1 VIAQTAHPDA
11 PRAMRRRAPPLV
23 VLATTI
29 ATLLLRTVASAAVI
43 GIDYGGEYLKVSLV
57 APGRVPISIALNE
70 VSKRK
75 TTAAVSFYDGERAVG
90 EAANDLHPRAPELVV
105 TRARDALGND
115 GKATDGFWSETRVG
129 SKLAYETTG
138 DSTRDGHPVVIKL
151 KKGNEAYKAEEM
163 VAMLLEYAMKIGTDA
178 GKGKIRDA
186 VIATPAYWSQ
196 SQRRALRD
204 AAEIAGLNVLAMKS
218 DLSCAALQW
227 GIDKEFTEPKWMI
240 LVDVG
245 HTSSGAALVR
255 YSSFADKA
263 AKKKQYGQFEIK
275 ALKWDESVGGDTLD
289 MLVMDHFMAEF
300 KEKHG
305 TDLTK
310 IPRAVGKMR
319 KQVRKTKE
327 ILSANREAPFSVE
340 SLHNDI
346 DLRSKI
352 TRDEFNAL
360 AGDVF
365 ERMTAPLRDIVA
377 ALGEYNVTLD
387 EIEAIEVIGGSSR
400 VPGVKDAIT
409 AAINGRKFDVHLDAD
424 EAVAMGAGLY
434 AANMSTTFRMRK
446 FGAADAASHGMTYE
460 VTPADEFTSSEPT
473 VLVPAFKKVPHHRM
487 VSLRNRTEDVKMT
500 VKLDV
505 SDGVRLP
512 PGATSDQVMTIEIT
526 KVKEAMAKYNDTVGK
541 LNIHFDYDAHGILD
555 VEKAEYAVEII
566 DYVPIKAKPKKITKP
581 KNETDDGNSTD
592 GNSTDGNSTDGDDE
606 EATTKPT
613 ADAAAADDQT
623 AKSADAEKP
632 TEDKEEEAAEEV
644 EEEPKMRER
653 RRVFRTALDV
663 KVTGLPMAPMSQAQL
678 DASINVLDE
687 LRKKDEAKR
696 AQEAA
701 KSNLEAYIYSTRSKL
716 EDEDI
721 QTVTTEEEREA
732 FKDELMDKED
742 WLYMDGADS
751 TTEVFKKTHEALKA
765 KGDAMEFRA
774 KELTRRPAQIEKAR
788 TFIGKARPEIESWP
802 EKKPWLN
809 ETHVA
814 NLLEEVN
821 QFESWL
827 NEKVEAQEALA
838 ITEPPSLESAEIK
851 ISLRPIEG
859 KFSKLKSKKK
869 PKPKVVE
876 TNETTTANATT
887 EADTNETTASSD
899 DSEPVVDGEAAADAG
914 AADATVEDATA
925 QTTHDEL

>member
-1 VIAQTAHPDA
+1 
-11 PRAMRRRAPPLV
+11 MRRRTTSLV
-23 VLATTI
+23 ATTI
-29 ATLLLRTVASAAVI
+29 AFVLFSTAAVVSAAVI

-75 TTAAVSFYDGERAVG
+75 TTAAVSFYDGERAIG
-90 EAANDLHPRAPELVV
+90 EPANDLHPRAPDLVV

-115 GKATDGFWSETRVG
+115 GKAKDGFWNDARVG

-138 DSTRDGHPVVIKL
+138 DSTRDGHPVVIKFN
-151 KKGNEAYKAEEM
+151 KKHKETYKAEEM

-204 AAEIAGLNVLAMKS
+204 AAEIAGLNILAMKS

-227 GIDKEFTEPKWMI
+227 GIDKEFTEPKWVI

-255 YSSFADKA
+255 YSSFADKV

-327 ILSANREAPFSVE
+327 ILSANRDAPFSVE
-340 SLHNDI
+340 SLHDDI

-352 TRDEFNAL
+352 SRDEFNAL

-365 ERMTAPLRDIVA
+365 ERMTAPLREIVA
-377 ALGEYNVTLD
+377 SLGEYNVTLD

-566 DYVPIKAKPKKITKP
+566 DYVPIKSKPKKITKA
-581 KNETDDGNSTD
+581 KNETDEGNSTATQ
-592 GNSTDGNSTDGDDE
+592 GDE
-606 EATTKPT
+606 EATTKP
-613 ADAAAADDQT
+613 
-623 AKSADAEKP
+623 SADADADAGAEQTASDSADTEKP
-632 TEDKEEEAAEEV
+632 TEAKEEEATEEV

-663 KVTGLPMAPMSQAQL
+663 KVTGLPMAPMSRAQL

-687 LRKKDEAKR
+687 LRKTDEAKR

-701 KSNLEAYIYSTRSKL
+701 KSNLEAYIYSTRAKL

-788 TFIGKARPEIESWP
+788 TFIGKARPEIESWS

-814 NLLEEVN
+814 DLLEELN

-838 ITEPPSLESAEIK
+838 VTEPPSLESAEIK
-851 ISLRPIEG
+851 ISMRPIEG
-859 KFSKLKSKKK
+859 RFSKLKSKKK

-876 TNETTTANATT
+876 TNETETANATT
-887 EADTNETTASSD
+887 EANTNETTASSV
-899 DSEPVVDGEAAADAG
+899 DSEPIVDGEAAADAG
-914 AADATVEDATA
+914 AADATVDDATA

>member
-1 VIAQTAHPDA
+1 
-11 PRAMRRRAPPLV
+11 MRRRTTSLV
-23 VLATTI
+23 ATTI
-29 ATLLLRTVASAAVI
+29 ALILICTASVVTAAVI

-75 TTAAVSFYDGERAVG
+75 TTAAVSFYDGERAIG
-90 EAANDLHPRAPELVV
+90 EPANDLHPRAPELVV

-115 GKATDGFWSETRVG
+115 GKVKGGFWNDARVA

-138 DSTRDGHPVVIKL
+138 DSTRDGHPVVIKFNN
-151 KKGNEAYKAEEM
+151 KHNKATYKAEEM
-163 VAMLLEYAMKIGTDA
+163 VAMLLEYAMKVGTDA

-227 GIDKEFTEPKWMI
+227 GIDKEFTEPKWVI

-255 YSSFADKA
+255 YSSFADKL

-275 ALKWDESVGGDTLD
+275 ALKWDESGGGDTLD

-340 SLHNDI
+340 SLHDDI

-352 TRDEFNAL
+352 SRDEFNAL

-377 ALGEYNVTLD
+377 SLGEYNVTLD

-473 VLVPAFKKVPHHRM
+473 VLVPAFKKLPHHRM
-487 VSLRNRTEDVKMT
+487 ISLRNRTEDVKMT

-566 DYVPIKAKPKKITKP
+566 DYVPIKSKPKKITKA
-581 KNETDDGNSTD
+581 KNETDEGNSTASQ
-592 GNSTDGNSTDGDDE
+592 GDE
-606 EATTKPT
+606 EATTKPS
-613 ADAAAADDQT
+613 ADDDADDDADQT
-623 AKSADAEKP
+623 AADSTEAEKP
-632 TEDKEEEAAEEV
+632 TEAKEEEAEEEV

-663 KVTGLPMAPMSQAQL
+663 KVTGLPMTPMSRAQL

-687 LRKKDEAKR
+687 LRKTDEAKR

-701 KSNLEAYIYSTRSKL
+701 KSNLEAYIYSTRAKL

-814 NLLEEVN
+814 DLLEELN

-838 ITEPPSLESAEIK
+838 VTEPPSLESAEIK
-851 ISLRPIEG
+851 ISMRPIEG
-859 KFSKLKSKKK
+859 RFSKLKSKKK

-876 TNETTTANATT
+876 TNETETANSTT
-887 EADTNETTASSD
+887 EANTNETTASSD
-899 DSEPVVDGEAAADAG
+899 DSEPVVDGEAAAADAG
-914 AADATVEDATA
+914 AADATVDDATA

>member
-1 VIAQTAHPDA
+1 
-11 PRAMRRRAPPLV
+11 MRRRTTSLV
-23 VLATTI
+23 ATTI
-29 ATLLLRTVASAAVI
+29 ALVLICTASVVTAAVI

-75 TTAAVSFYDGERAVG
+75 TTAAVSFYDGERAIG
-90 EAANDLHPRAPELVV
+90 EPANDLHPRAPELVV

-115 GKATDGFWSETRVG
+115 GKGKDGFWNDARAG
-129 SKLAYETTG
+129 SKLAYETTW
-138 DSTRDGHPVVIKL
+138 DSTRDGHPVVIKFNN
-151 KKGNEAYKAEEM
+151 KHNKATYKAEEM
-163 VAMLLEYAMKIGTDA
+163 VAMLLEYAMKVGTDA

-227 GIDKEFTEPKWMI
+227 GIDKEFTEPKWVI

-255 YSSFADKA
+255 YSSFADKL

-340 SLHNDI
+340 SLHDDI

-352 TRDEFNAL
+352 SRDEFNAL

-377 ALGEYNVTLD
+377 SLGEYNVTLD

-473 VLVPAFKKVPHHRM
+473 VLVPAFKKLPHHRM
-487 VSLRNRTEDVKMT
+487 ISLRNRTEDVKMT

-566 DYVPIKAKPKKITKP
+566 DYVPIKSKPKKITKA
-581 KNETDDGNSTD
+581 KNETDEGNSTASQ
-592 GNSTDGNSTDGDDE
+592 GDE
-606 EATTKPT
+606 EATTKPS
-613 ADAAAADDQT
+613 ADDDADDDADQT
-623 AKSADAEKP
+623 AADSTEAEKP
-632 TEDKEEEAAEEV
+632 TEAKEEEAEEEV

-663 KVTGLPMAPMSQAQL
+663 KVTGLPMTPMSRAQL

-687 LRKKDEAKR
+687 LRKTDEAKR

-701 KSNLEAYIYSTRSKL
+701 KSNLEAYIYSTRAKL

-814 NLLEEVN
+814 DLLEELN

-838 ITEPPSLESAEIK
+838 VTEPPSLESAEIK
-851 ISLRPIEG
+851 ISMRPIEG
-859 KFSKLKSKKK
+859 RFSKLKSKKK

-876 TNETTTANATT
+876 TNETETANATT
-887 EADTNETTASSD
+887 EANANETTASPD
-899 DSEPVVDGEAAADAG
+899 DSEPDVDGEAAAADAG
-914 AADATVEDATA
+914 AADATVDDATA

>member
-1 VIAQTAHPDA
+1 
-11 PRAMRRRAPPLV
+11 MRRRTTSLV
-23 VLATTI
+23 ATTI
-29 ATLLLRTVASAAVI
+29 ALVLFSTAAVVSAAVI

-75 TTAAVSFYDGERAVG
+75 TTAAVSFYDGERAIG
-90 EAANDLHPRAPELVV
+90 EPANDLHPRAPELVV

-115 GKATDGFWSETRVG
+115 GKVKGGFWNDARVA

-138 DSTRDGHPVVIKL
+138 DSTRDGHPVVIKFNN
-151 KKGNEAYKAEEM
+151 KQKETYKAEEM

-227 GIDKEFTEPKWMI
+227 GIDKEFTEPKWVI

-289 MLVMDHFMAEF
+289 MLVMDHFLAEF

-327 ILSANREAPFSVE
+327 ILSANRDAPFSVE
-340 SLHNDI
+340 SLHDDI

-352 TRDEFNAL
+352 SRDEFNAL

-365 ERMTAPLRDIVA
+365 ERMTAPLREIVA
-377 ALGEYNVTLD
+377 SLGEYNVTLD

-566 DYVPIKAKPKKITKP
+566 DYVPIKSKPKKITKA
-581 KNETDDGNSTD
+581 KNETDEGNSTAAQ
-592 GNSTDGNSTDGDDE
+592 GDE
-606 EATTKPT
+606 EATTKT
-613 ADAAAADDQT
+613 
-623 AKSADAEKP
+623 SADADADADAEQTASDSADTEKS
-632 TEDKEEEAAEEV
+632 TEAKEEEATEEV

-663 KVTGLPMAPMSQAQL
+663 KVTGLPMAPMSRAQL
-678 DASINVLDE
+678 DASIKVLDE
-687 LRKKDEAKR
+687 LRKTDEAKR

-701 KSNLEAYIYSTRSKL
+701 KSNLEAYIYSTRAKL

-814 NLLEEVN
+814 DLLEELN

-838 ITEPPSLESAEIK
+838 VTEPPSLESAEIK
-851 ISLRPIEG
+851 ISMRPIEG

-876 TNETTTANATT
+876 TNETETANSTT
-887 EADTNETTASSD
+887 EANTNETTASSD

-914 AADATVEDATA
+914 AADATVDDATA

>member
-1 VIAQTAHPDA
+1 
-11 PRAMRRRAPPLV
+11 MRRRTTSLV
-23 VLATTI
+23 ATTI
-29 ATLLLRTVASAAVI
+29 AFVLFSTAAVVSAAVI

-75 TTAAVSFYDGERAVG
+75 TTAAVSFYDGERAIG
-90 EAANDLHPRAPELVV
+90 EPANDLHPRAPELVV

-115 GKATDGFWSETRVG
+115 GKVKGGFWNDARVA

-138 DSTRDGHPVVIKL
+138 DSTRDGHPVVIKFNN
-151 KKGNEAYKAEEM
+151 KQKETYKAEEM

-227 GIDKEFTEPKWMI
+227 GIDKEFTEPKWVI

-289 MLVMDHFMAEF
+289 MLVMDHFLAEF

-327 ILSANREAPFSVE
+327 ILSANRDAPFSVE
-340 SLHNDI
+340 SLHDDI

-352 TRDEFNAL
+352 SRDEFNAL

-365 ERMTAPLRDIVA
+365 ERMTAPLREIVA
-377 ALGEYNVTLD
+377 SLGEYNVTLD

-566 DYVPIKAKPKKITKP
+566 DYVPIKSKPKKITKA
-581 KNETDDGNSTD
+581 KNETDEGNSTAAQ
-592 GNSTDGNSTDGDDE
+592 GDE
-606 EATTKPT
+606 EATTKT
-613 ADAAAADDQT
+613 
-623 AKSADAEKP
+623 SADADADADAEQTASDSADTEKS
-632 TEDKEEEAAEEV
+632 TEAKEEEATEEV

-663 KVTGLPMAPMSQAQL
+663 KVTGLPMAPMSRAQL

-687 LRKKDEAKR
+687 LRKTDEAKR

-701 KSNLEAYIYSTRSKL
+701 KSNLEAYIYSTRAKL

-814 NLLEEVN
+814 DLLEELN

-838 ITEPPSLESAEIK
+838 VTEPPSLESAEIK
-851 ISLRPIEG
+851 ISMRPIEG

-876 TNETTTANATT
+876 TNETETANSTT
-887 EADTNETTASSD
+887 EANTNETTASSD

-914 AADATVEDATA
+914 AADATVDDATA

>member
-1 VIAQTAHPDA
+1 
-11 PRAMRRRAPPLV
+11 MRRRTTSLV
-23 VLATTI
+23 ATTI
-29 ATLLLRTVASAAVI
+29 AFVLFSTAAVVSAAVI

-75 TTAAVSFYDGERAVG
+75 TTAAVSFYDGERAIG
-90 EAANDLHPRAPELVV
+90 EPANDLHPRAPELVV

-115 GKATDGFWSETRVG
+115 GKVKGGFWNDARVA

-138 DSTRDGHPVVIKL
+138 DSTRDGHPVVIKFNN
-151 KKGNEAYKAEEM
+151 KQKETYKAEEM

-227 GIDKEFTEPKWMI
+227 GIDKEFTEPKWVI

-289 MLVMDHFMAEF
+289 MLVMDHFLAEF

-327 ILSANREAPFSVE
+327 ILSANRDAPFSVE
-340 SLHNDI
+340 SLHDDI

-352 TRDEFNAL
+352 SRDEFNAL

-365 ERMTAPLRDIVA
+365 ERMTAPLREIVA
-377 ALGEYNVTLD
+377 SLGEYNVTLD

-566 DYVPIKAKPKKITKP
+566 DYVPIKSKPKKITKA
-581 KNETDDGNSTD
+581 KNETDEGNSTAAQ
-592 GNSTDGNSTDGDDE
+592 GDE
-606 EATTKPT
+606 EATTKT
-613 ADAAAADDQT
+613 
-623 AKSADAEKP
+623 SADADADADAEQTASDSADTEKS
-632 TEDKEEEAAEEV
+632 TEAKEEEATEEV

-663 KVTGLPMAPMSQAQL
+663 KVTGLPMAPMSRAQL
-678 DASINVLDE
+678 DASIKVLDE
-687 LRKKDEAKR
+687 LRKTDEAKR

-701 KSNLEAYIYSTRSKL
+701 KSNLEAYIYSTRAKL

-814 NLLEEVN
+814 DLLEELN

-838 ITEPPSLESAEIK
+838 VTEPPSLESAEIK
-851 ISLRPIEG
+851 ISMRPIEG

-876 TNETTTANATT
+876 TNETETANSTT
-887 EADTNETTASSD
+887 EANTNETTASSD

-914 AADATVEDATA
+914 AADATVDDATA